1 MQHAHVK
8 RKEKHMNRFIME
20 EFYNDPALGR
30 RLYEE
35 TRRERARAVGAGLA
49 WLFGALRSLAAHV
62 VARLKPRRPV
72 HWIERLG

>member
-1 MQHAHVK
+1 MQHVHVK

-30 RLYEE
+30 RLYEAA
-35 TRRERARAVGAGLA
+35 RRDRALAIGAGLA
-49 WLFGALRSLAAHV
+49 WLFGHLVRLSRQAIAH
-62 VARLKPRRPV
+62 LKPRRPV

>member
-1 MQHAHVK
+1 MQHVHVK

-30 RLYEE
+30 RLYEA
-35 TRRERARAVGAGLA
+35 TRRDRARAIGAGLA
-49 WLFGALRSLAAHV
+49 WLVDSVVRLFKQV
-62 VARLKPRRPV
+62 VAHLKPRRTA

>member
-8 RKEKHMNRFIME
+8 RKEKQMNRFIME

-30 RLYEE
+30 RLYEA
-35 TRRERARAVGAGLA
+35 TRRDRARAIGAGLA
-49 WLFGALRSLAAHV
+49 WLFGSVVRLSKQV
-62 VARLKPRRPV
+62 VAHLKPRHPV